1 MLATWQLSREFDG
14 AAFDA
19 NRRRVA
25 AMYKAMFDQVG
36 LPLDDKL
43 LAMAK
48 QHGAPAELWP
58 PPHALRRIKTVGT
71 GDRVKKKQRAAHPNF
86 AKNLPKVGP
95 GRPGKHDTSVSM

>member
-36 LPLDDKL
+36 LPLDYRL
-43 LAMAK
+43 LVMAK

-58 PPHALRRIKTVGT
+58 PPHALRRIKT
-71 GDRVKKKQRAAHPNF
+71 GDRVKKKQHAAHPTF
-86 AKNLPKVGP
+86 ATNLPKVGP

>member
-58 PPHALRRIKTVGT
+58 PPHTLRRIKTVGT
-71 GDRVKKKQRAAHPNF
+71 GDRVKKKQRAAHPNI
-86 AKNLPKVGP
+86 
-95 GRPGKHDTSVSM
+95 

>member
-1 MLATWQLSREFDG
+1 MLAAWQLSREFDG

-36 LPLDDKL
+36 LPLDYRL
-43 LAMAK
+43 LVMAK

-58 PPHALRRIKTVGT
+58 PPHALRRIKTV
-71 GDRVKKKQRAAHPNF
+71 KKKQHAAHPTF
-86 AKNLPKVGP
+86 ATNLPKVGP
-95 GRPGKHDTSVSM
+95 GRPGKHDTSVSV